1 MERGAIPVS
10 ARNVAKRSPAV
21 ASKGDTAADSA
32 DSPVPLRWAVWL
44 LLAEAVAVGGVA
56 AFLAYEDLTGA
67 ATDLTAAL
75 AVTGFAVLMAAA
87 LAGLAV
93 GLHRRRSGARAPA
106 IVLQLMLLPIGY
118 YMIDG
123 GLAWLGIPVMALGLL
138 VCALIVNPAST
149 RALGL
154 E

>member
-1 MERGAIPVS
+1 
-10 ARNVAKRSPAV
+10 
-21 ASKGDTAADSA
+21 
-32 DSPVPLRWAVWL
+32 VPLRWAVWL